1 MTERHEPDRIDW
13 SLTTWDGSRRAQ
25 IEQWALMSLDRIL
38 EAQEEMAEWSVNLAR
53 QAADV
58 TEAGEDGNDVEQR

>member
-1 MTERHEPDRIDW
+1 MTEQHEP
-13 SLTTWDGSRRAQ
+13 
-25 IEQWALMSLDRIL
+25 DRIL
-38 EAQEEMAEWSVNLAR
+38 EAQEEMAEWSGNLAR